1 MKLRVNR
8 VNRIYLFTT
17 VYESKI
23 QWGSIKS
30 REKKERNEILLMK
43 IIIIIKRT
51 SLKTS
56 KTKQQRNIEEPNL
69 RCK

>member
-1 MKLRVNR
+1 MNR
-8 VNRIYLFTT
+8 RFNEDRLKV
-17 VYESKI
+17 
-23 QWGSIKS
+23 GG
-30 REKKERNEILLMK
+30 KKERNEILLMK
-43 IIIIIKRT
+43 IIIIKIKRT